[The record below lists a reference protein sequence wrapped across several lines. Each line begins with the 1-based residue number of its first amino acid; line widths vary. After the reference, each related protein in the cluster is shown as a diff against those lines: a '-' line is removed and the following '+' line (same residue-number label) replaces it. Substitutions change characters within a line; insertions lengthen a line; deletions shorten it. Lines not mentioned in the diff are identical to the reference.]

1 MPWQTTFTLSSPGK
15 GCHLVTNEVQR
26 HIAEGLKGTK
36 VGILHLFIQH
46 TSAGLSISEQPAPHA
61 FLASSP
67 LITLAPPPS
76 QTRTSIATSA
86 RT

>member
-15 GCHLVTNEVQR
+15 GCHLVTNEVQK

-46 TSAGLSISEQPAPHA
+46 TSAGLSISEYERGWNLLLFQEPSLTSH
-61 FLASSP
+61 
-67 LITLAPPPS
+67 PS
-76 QTRTSIATSA
+76 QTRTSTATSA